1 MPKQSLYLLK
11 QSFKIKDESAI
22 KPMMIDWKPD
32 FSSGCKQ
39 QKQNTT
45 TEKQI
50 SKNSFQALE
59 NRQRRTVS
67 LKEGKQIR

>member
-1 MPKQSLYLLK
+1 M
-11 QSFKIKDESAI
+11 
-22 KPMMIDWKPD
+22 
-32 FSSGCKQ
+32 
-39 QKQNTT
+39 T